1 MIRKAKMG
9 DVAKIQRLINGFA
22 TEGKMLPVAL
32 NQLYEN
38 LRDFWVYE
46 EKNKVIACCR
56 LHITWKDLG
65 EIRSLAV
72 AEKRQHQGI
81 GALLLRRALKEA
93 KLLNLRKIFA
103 LTYVPSFF
111 EKYGFYRISK
121 QRLPRKIWSECLNCP
136 KFPKC
141 DEIALMREL

>member
-1 MIRKAKMG
+1 MG
-9 DVAKIQRLINGFA
+9 DIPKIQKLINNFA
-22 TEGKMLPVAL
+22 GEGKMLPVSI

-46 EKNKVIACCR
+46 EKNKTIACCR

-72 AEKRQHQGI
+72 AEKEQHQGI
-81 GALLLRRALKEA
+81 GNLLIKRALKEA
-93 KLLNLRKIFA
+93 KQLNLKKVFA

-111 EKYGFYRISK
+111 EKLGFSRIPRT
-121 QRLPRKIWSECLNCP
+121 RLPHKIWSECINCP
-136 KFPKC
+136 KFPNC
-141 DEIALMREL
+141 DEIAVMKEIIQGGK

>member
-9 DVAKIQRLINGFA
+9 DVPGIQKLINNFA
-22 TEGKMLPVAL
+22 GEGKMLPVSI

-46 EKNKVIACCR
+46 EKNKAIACCR

-72 AEKRQHQGI
+72 AEKEQRQGI
-81 GALLLRRALKEA
+81 GNLLIKRVLKEA
-93 KLLNLRKIFA
+93 KKLNLKKVFA

-111 EKYGFYRISK
+111 EKLGFCRIPRTS
-121 QRLPRKIWSECLNCP
+121 LPHKIWAECLNCP
-136 KFPKC
+136 KFPNC
-141 DEIALMREL
+141 DEIAVRKEI

>member
-9 DVAKIQRLINGFA
+9 DVPGIQKLINNFA
-22 TEGKMLPVAL
+22 GEGKMLPVSI

-46 EKNKVIACCR
+46 EKNKAIACCR
-56 LHITWKDLG
+56 LHIIWQDLG

-72 AEKRQHQGI
+72 AEKEQRQGI
-81 GALLLRRALKEA
+81 GNLLIKRALKEA
-93 KLLNLRKIFA
+93 KELHLKKVFA

-111 EKYGFYRISK
+111 EKQGFSRIPK
-121 QRLPRKIWSECLNCP
+121 TRLPHKIWSECINCP

-141 DEIALMREL
+141 DEIAVRKEI

>member
-1 MIRKAKMG
+1 
-9 DVAKIQRLINGFA
+9 
-22 TEGKMLPVAL
+22 MLPVSI

-72 AEKRQHQGI
+72 AEKEQRQGI
-81 GALLLRRALKEA
+81 GNLLIKRVLKEA
-93 KLLNLRKIFA
+93 KKLNLKKVFA

-111 EKYGFYRISK
+111 EKLGFYRIPRTS
-121 QRLPRKIWSECLNCP
+121 LPHKIWAECLNCP
-136 KFPKC
+136 KFPNC
-141 DEIALMREL
+141 DEIAVRKEI

>member
-1 MIRKAKMG
+1 MIRKARMR
-9 DVAKIQRLINGFA
+9 DVPGIQKLINNFA
-22 TEGKMLPVAL
+22 EEGKMLPVSI

-72 AEKRQHQGI
+72 SEKEQRQGI
-81 GALLLRRALKEA
+81 GNLLVKRVLKEA
-93 KLLNLRKIFA
+93 KELNLKKVFA

-111 EKYGFYRISK
+111 EKLGFCRIPRT
-121 QRLPRKIWSECLNCP
+121 RLPHKIWSECINCP
-136 KFPKC
+136 KFPNC
-141 DEIALMREL
+141 DEIAVRKEI